1 MTVDDF
7 LFLLAQSAPITP
19 DEGVGLAE
27 RMTKGGVSVIAL
39 SFAIAATV
47 GVIYLFQK
55 LLGKSAEFQDLERGY
70 RKTIED
76 KAAVDK
82 VDYEKRLVDSKGE
95 AKERASEIDKL
106 MRERMAADRESDATL
121 AKAVLALEGN
131 TKMLDKVEKQLEDMR
146 QMMARVMMI
155 LDRRPT

>member
-1 MTVDDF
+1 MGDI
-7 LFLLAQSAPITP
+7 LILLAQGAPITP

-27 RMTKGGVSVIAL
+27 RMTKGGVPVIAL
-39 SFAIAATV
+39 CVAIAATI
-47 GVIYLFQK
+47 GIIYLFQK
-55 LLGKSAEFQDLERGY
+55 LIGKSDEFKELEKGY

-82 VDYEKRLVDSKGE
+82 VDYEKRLVDAKSE
-95 AKERASEIDKL
+95 AKERATEIDRL

-121 AKAVLALEGN
+121 AKAILALEGN
-131 TKMLDKVEKQLEDMR
+131 TKMLDEVRKQLDEVR
-146 QMMARVMMI
+146 QVTTRATMA